1 MSGIDL
7 GRRDESLP
15 PMKCLLV
22 DDLQENLIALSALLR
37 RPDLEI
43 LTARSGTEALDLLLQ
58 HEVALAF
65 LDVQMP
71 EMDGF
76 ELAEIMRGSERTR
89 DIPLIFVTAG
99 ARDQQRV
106 FKGYEAG
113 AVDFLFKP
121 IEPHVLQSKT
131 NVFLQLY
138 RQKQQLARDLK
149 ERTETL
155 RLNEM
160 FMAVLGHDLRGPLNS
175 MILGAQLLQTRTD
188 PFVEDIGGRL
198 LRNGHWMSRMIADL
212 LDLAR
217 TRLGEGLHIERRRF
231 DLAALAER
239 VAHESQ
245 EGHPDRVVN
254 VNSLGDPAGEW
265 DEDRMAQVV
274 SNLTGNALDH
284 GARGESIDLLIDGRD
299 PVTVTLSV
307 SNGGTIPAEVLPYVF
322 DPFRS
327 GTQRQANRSGL
338 GLGLYIVQ
346 QIVQAHGGHIE
357 ARNEGGRAEFR
368 ASLPRRGAV
377 GIAPSMFKP
386 L

>member
-1 MSGIDL
+1 MDTH
-7 GRRDESLP
+7 RRDDALP

-37 RPDLEI
+37 RPDVEL
-43 LTARSGTEALDLLLQ
+43 LTARSGAEALDLLLS
-58 HEVALAF
+58 HEVALVF

-99 ARDQQRV
+99 ASDRQRV

-131 NVFLQLY
+131 NVFLQIH

-175 MILGAQLLQTRTD
+175 MILAAQLLQTRTD
-188 PFVEDIGGRL
+188 PFVEDIGARL

-217 TRLGEGLHIERRRF
+217 TRLGEGLHIERRRL
-231 DLAALAER
+231 DLAVLADRVTRECQDNYPER
-239 VAHESQ
+239 VL
-245 EGHPDRVVN
+245 N
-254 VNSLGDPAGEW
+254 LNSLGDPVGEW
-265 DEDRMAQVV
+265 DEDRLAQVLT
-274 SNLTGNALDH
+274 NLTGNAFDH
-284 GARGESIDLLIDGRD
+284 GTKGESIDVLIDGRD
-299 PVTVTLSV
+299 PQTVTFSV
-307 SNGGTIPAEVLPYVF
+307 SNGGRIPDDMLPHVF

-327 GTQRQANRSGL
+327 GTQRHANRSGL

-346 QIVQAHGGHIE
+346 QIVQAHGGSID
-357 ARNEGGRAEFR
+357 ARSEGRRTEFR
-368 ASLPRRGAV
+368 ASLPRRGAA
-377 GIAPSMFKP
+377 GIAPPMFKP

>member
-1 MSGIDL
+1 MNAMET
-7 GRRDESLP
+7 GRRDDALP

-43 LTARSGTEALDLLLQ
+43 LTARSGAEALDLLLA

-106 FKGYEAG
+106 FQGYEAG

-131 NVFLQLY
+131 NVFMQLH

-217 TRLGEGLHIERRRF
+217 TRLGEGLHIERKRF
-231 DLAALAER
+231 DLALLAER
-239 VAHESQ
+239 VTGEIQ
-245 EGHPDRVVN
+245 GNCPERVIN
-254 VNSLGDPAGEW
+254 VNHLGDPLGEW
-265 DEDRMAQVV
+265 DEDRMAQVLT
-274 SNLTGNALDH
+274 NLAGNACDH
-284 GARGESIDLLIDGRD
+284 GAKGESIDLLIDGRD
-299 PVTVTLSV
+299 PQSVVLSV
-307 SNGGTIPAEVLPYVF
+307 SNGGAIPEDVLPYVF

-346 QIVQAHGGHIE
+346 QIVQAHGGSIE
-357 ARNEGGRAEFR
+357 VRSEGGRTEFR
-368 ASLPRRGAV
+368 AFLPRRGAV
-377 GIAPSMFKP
+377 GLAPSMFKP

>member
-1 MSGIDL
+1 LSK
-7 GRRDESLP
+7 RDDALP

-43 LTARSGTEALDLLLQ
+43 LTASSGAEALDLLLA

-131 NVFLQLY
+131 QVFMQLY
-138 RQKQQLARDLK
+138 RQKQQLAHDLK

-217 TRLGEGLHIERRRF
+217 TRLGEGLHIERKRF
-231 DLAALAER
+231 DLALLAER
-239 VAHESQ
+239 VTSEIQANC
-245 EGHPDRVVN
+245 PDRVIN
-254 VNSLGDPAGEW
+254 VNHLGDPLGEW
-265 DEDRMAQVV
+265 DEDRMAQVLT
-274 SNLTGNALDH
+274 NLAGNACDH
-284 GARGESIDLLIDGRD
+284 GTKGESIDLLIDGRN
-299 PVTVTLSV
+299 PLAVSLSV
-307 SNGGTIPAEVLPYVF
+307 SNGGAIPDDVLPYVF
-322 DPFRS
+322 DSFRS
-327 GTQRQANRSGL
+327 GTQRQAKRSGL

-346 QIVQAHGGHIE
+346 QIVQAHGGSIE
-357 ARNEGGRAEFR
+357 VRSEGGRTEFR
-368 ASLPRRGAV
+368 ANLPRRGAA
-377 GIAPSMFKP
+377 GLAPSMFKP